1 MSGIGSVGGIGAM
14 GGAGLGGAGGGIVS
28 GLSGLDG
35 LGGAAGQAGFGGHG
49 LLPVHAGGQ
58 CAGGDGPS
66 ALVSISD
73 AGCGMGAAA
82 DKLSEALMALILLK
96 LMEQMSA
103 AST

>member
-14 GGAGLGGAGGGIVS
+14 GGASLGGAGGGIVS
-28 GLSGLDG
+28 GLDG
-35 LGGAAGQAGFGGHG
+35 LGGAAGQSGFGGHG

-58 CAGGDGPS
+58 GAGGDGPS

-73 AGCGMGAAA
+73 TGGNLGAAA
-82 DKLSEALMALILLK
+82 DKLSDALMALILLK

-103 AST
+103 AAT